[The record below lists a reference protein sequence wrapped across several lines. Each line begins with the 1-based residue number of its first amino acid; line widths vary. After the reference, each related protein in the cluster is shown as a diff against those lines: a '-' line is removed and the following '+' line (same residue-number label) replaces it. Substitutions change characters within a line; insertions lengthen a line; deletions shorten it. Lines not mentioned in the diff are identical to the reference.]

1 MDKINYPLLC
11 YPIKDKGVLGILVGT
26 DFKVIQKDTETVKQ
40 ILTSYLQRQYK
51 KYDDYPY
58 MDLSSAKLKV
68 IEVSVRPT
76 IRSKSGTFPL
86 SRAVKV
92 PMPAIYGETEQGY
105 FECFLPL
112 FEERFA
118 YYDPKQFDTLVRHAA
133 TSLLNQASPDKIFR
147 MLAYEA
153 PFLEMVTIRVN
164 FDREFDWNSFSYQ
177 RQYQVLNRLAEKFP
191 YSKNRRQNISAL
203 PEAAWELEDKVNE
216 VLDKLLYNRA
226 NVLLVGHPSVGKS
239 AVLTQAIKKITNQS
253 RQQQIQLSF
262 WQIMS
267 QRITASTKYL
277 GEWQEVCELLIEEL
291 QASNGILWV
300 VDIIQLLSS
309 GGEGPEDSVAAFLLP
324 FLQENKLQI
333 IGEATPREL
342 ESMRRLLPGFVQTF
356 QIIRIEELPEDKV
369 YKVLGA
375 LAQYSSKRHKID
387 IQPEAINLAYRLL
400 HRYFPYESFPGKGI
414 KFLGQCISE
423 AKLSHKSKV
432 DHWKVIHHFVQ
443 QTGMPELFLRDDL
456 LLDTKELTGF
466 FQSNIIG
473 QPEAIAQMCNLV
485 KIFKAGLNNPNKPI
499 ATLLFAGPTG
509 VGKTACAKTLA
520 NYFFGK
526 GQKQS
531 PLIRIDMSEYQ
542 HPGQITRFIGSGRGT
557 GELIKDIRERPFS
570 VLLLDEIEKADPS
583 IFDAL
588 LSVLDEGIL
597 VDAYGRTTNFRNTI
611 IIMTSNLGAN
621 NKRSISFK
629 NTMND
634 ESNYL
639 SAIEKHFRPEF
650 VNRIDGTVMFH
661 SLTEEDVR
669 QITIKE
675 LVELKQREGFVK
687 KRLAIHFTEKVVDYL
702 VSIGFDERYGARPLQ
717 RAIEQHL
724 VSPIAQWLLEHNHLS
739 NNILVIDYQQEITI
753 KVVK

>member
-11 YPIKDKGVLGILVGT
+11 YPLKDQGVLGILVGT
-26 DFKVIQKDTETVKQ
+26 DFKVIQKDIETVKRV
-40 ILTSYLQRQYK
+40 LLSYLQRQYK

-58 MDLSSAKLKV
+58 MDLLSSKLKV
-68 IEVSVRPT
+68 IEVNIRPT
-76 IRSKSGTFPL
+76 IRAKSGTFPL

-92 PMPAIYGETEQGY
+92 PVPVIYGETDQGY
-105 FECFLPL
+105 YECFMPL

-118 YYDPKQFDTLVRHAA
+118 YYDQKQFDALVKHAA
-133 TSLLNQASPDKIFR
+133 TSLLNQLSPEKIYR
-147 MLAYEA
+147 ILSYET
-153 PFLEMVTIRVN
+153 PSLETISLRVN
-164 FDREFDWNSFSYQ
+164 YDREFDWNTFTYQ
-177 RQYQVLNRLAEKFP
+177 RQFQVLNRLTERFP
-191 YSKNRRQNISAL
+191 YSKNRRKNISAL
-203 PEAAWELEDKVNE
+203 PEAAWELDKEVNE
-216 VLDKLLYNRA
+216 VIDKLLYNRA
-226 NVLLVGHPSVGKS
+226 NVLVVGNPSVGKS
-239 AVLTQAIKKITNQS
+239 AVLKQAIKKITNQS

-267 QRITASTKYL
+267 QRLTASTKYL
-277 GEWQEVCELLIEEL
+277 GEWQELCELLIEEL

-300 VDIIQLLSS
+300 VDIIQLLLS
-309 GGEGPEDSVAAFLLP
+309 GGQGPEDSVAAFILP

-356 QIIRIEELPEDKV
+356 QIIRIEELPEERV
-369 YKVLGA
+369 YNVLNELSA
-375 LAQYSSKRHKID
+375 YSSKRHKIS
-387 IQPEAINLAYRLL
+387 ITPEAISLSYRLL
-400 HRYFPYESFPGKGI
+400 QRYFPYESFPGKGI
-414 KFLGQCISE
+414 KFLGQCVSE
-423 AKLSHKSKV
+423 AKINHKVTV
-432 DHWKVIHHFVQ
+432 DHWKVIHAFVQ
-443 QTGMPELFLRDDL
+443 QTGLPELFLRDDL
-456 LLDTKELTGF
+456 LLDTTELEAF
-466 FQSNIIG
+466 FKGNIIG
-473 QPEAIAQMCNLV
+473 QPGAIQQMCNLV

-499 ATLLFAGPTG
+499 STLLFAGPTG
-509 VGKTACAKTLA
+509 VGKTACAKALA

-570 VLLLDEIEKADPS
+570 VLLLDEIEKADSS

-588 LSVLDEGIL
+588 LSILDEGML

-621 NKRSISFK
+621 NKRSISYM
-629 NTMND
+629 NTTSD
-634 ESNYL
+634 ESNYQ

-650 VNRIDGTVMFH
+650 VNRIDGMVMFR
-661 SLTEEDVR
+661 SLSQTNVR
-669 QITIKE
+669 EITLKE
-675 LVELKQREGFVK
+675 LEELKQREGFTK
-687 KRLAIHFTEKVVDYL
+687 KRLNIHFSERVVDYL

-724 VSPIAQWLLEHNHLS
+724 VSPIAQWLLENNHLE
-739 NNILVIDYQQEITI
+739 NKLLMIDYQQVITI
-753 KVVK
+753 RST

>member
-11 YPIKDKGVLGILVGT
+11 YPLKDKGVLGILVGT
-26 DFKVIQKDTETVKQ
+26 DFKVIQKDIETVKRV
-40 ILTSYLQRQYK
+40 LLSYLQRQYK

-58 MDLSSAKLKV
+58 VDLLSSKLKV
-68 IEVSVRPT
+68 VEVNIRPT
-76 IRSKSGTFPL
+76 IRAKSGTFPL

-92 PMPAIYGETEQGY
+92 PVPVIYGETDQGY
-105 FECFLPL
+105 FECFMPL

-118 YYDPKQFDTLVRHAA
+118 YYDQKQFDALVKHAA
-133 TSLLNQASPDKIFR
+133 TSLLNQLSPEKIYR
-147 MLAYEA
+147 ILSYET
-153 PFLEMVTIRVN
+153 PFLESISLRVN
-164 FDREFDWNSFSYQ
+164 YDREFDWNTFTYQ
-177 RQYQVLNRLAEKFP
+177 RQFQVLNRLTERFP
-191 YSKNRRQNISAL
+191 YSKNRRKNISAL
-203 PEAAWELEDKVNE
+203 PEAAWELDKEVNE
-216 VLDKLLYNRA
+216 VIDKLLYNRA
-226 NVLLVGHPSVGKS
+226 NVLVVGNPSVGKS
-239 AVLTQAIKKITNQS
+239 AVLKQAIKKITNQS

-267 QRITASTKYL
+267 QRLTASSKYL
-277 GEWQEVCELLIEEL
+277 GEWQELCELLIEEL

-300 VDIIQLLSS
+300 VDIIQLLLS
-309 GGEGPEDSVAAFLLP
+309 GGEGPEDSVAAFILP

-342 ESMRRLLPGFVQTF
+342 ESMRRLLPSFVQTF
-356 QIIRIEELPEDKV
+356 QIIRIEELPEERV
-369 YKVLGA
+369 YNVLNELSA
-375 LAQYSSKRHKID
+375 YSEKRHKIN
-387 IQPEAINLAYRLL
+387 ITPEAISLSYRLL

-423 AKLSHKSKV
+423 AKINHKSTV
-432 DHWKVIHHFVQ
+432 DHWKVIHAFVQ
-443 QTGMPELFLRDDL
+443 QTGLPELFLRDDL
-456 LLDTKELTGF
+456 LLDTEELEAF
-466 FQSNIIG
+466 FKGNIIG
-473 QPEAIAQMCNLV
+473 QPGAIQQMCNLV

-499 ATLLFAGPTG
+499 STLLFAGPTG
-509 VGKTACAKTLA
+509 VGKTACAKALA

-570 VLLLDEIEKADPS
+570 VLLLDEIEKADSS

-588 LSVLDEGIL
+588 LSILDEGML

-621 NKRSISFK
+621 NKQSISYV
-629 NTMND
+629 NTTSD
-634 ESNYL
+634 ESNYQ
-639 SAIEKHFRPEF
+639 SAIERHFRPEF
-650 VNRIDGTVMFH
+650 VNRIDGMVMFR
-661 SLTEEDVR
+661 SLTEKNVR
-669 QITIKE
+669 EITLKE
-675 LVELKQREGFVK
+675 LEELKQREGFTK
-687 KRLAIHFTEKVVDYL
+687 KRLNIHFSDKVVDYL

-724 VSPIAQWLLEHNHLS
+724 VSPIAQWLLENNHLE
-739 NNILVIDYQQEITI
+739 NKLLMIDYQQVITI
-753 KVVK
+753 RST

>member
-11 YPIKDKGVLGILVGT
+11 YPMKDKGVLGILVGT
-26 DFKVIQKDTETVKQ
+26 DFKVIQKDIETVKRV
-40 ILTSYLQRQYK
+40 LLSYLQRQYK

-58 MDLSSAKLKV
+58 VDLLSSKLKV
-68 IEVSVRPT
+68 VEVNIRPT
-76 IRSKSGTFPL
+76 IRAKSGTFPL

-92 PMPAIYGETEQGY
+92 PVPVIYGETDQGY
-105 FECFLPL
+105 FECFMPL

-118 YYDPKQFDTLVRHAA
+118 YYDQKQFDALVKHAA
-133 TSLLNQASPDKIFR
+133 TSLLNQLSPEKIYR
-147 MLAYEA
+147 ILSYET
-153 PFLEMVTIRVN
+153 PFLESISLRVN
-164 FDREFDWNSFSYQ
+164 YDREFDWNTFTYQ
-177 RQYQVLNRLAEKFP
+177 RQFQVLNRLTERFP
-191 YSKNRRQNISAL
+191 YSKNRRKNISAL
-203 PEAAWELEDKVNE
+203 PEAAWELDKEVNE
-216 VLDKLLYNRA
+216 VIDKLLYNRA
-226 NVLLVGHPSVGKS
+226 NVLVVGNPSVGKS
-239 AVLTQAIKKITNQS
+239 AVLKQAIKKITNQS

-267 QRITASTKYL
+267 QRLTASSKYL
-277 GEWQEVCELLIEEL
+277 GEWQELCELLIEEL

-300 VDIIQLLSS
+300 VDIIQLLLS
-309 GGEGPEDSVAAFLLP
+309 GGEGPEDSVAAFILP

-356 QIIRIEELPEDKV
+356 QIIRIEELPEQRV
-369 YKVLGA
+369 YNVLNELSA
-375 LAQYSSKRHKID
+375 YSEKRHKIN
-387 IQPEAINLAYRLL
+387 ITPEAISLSYRLL

-423 AKLSHKSKV
+423 AKINHKSTV
-432 DHWKVIHHFVQ
+432 DHWKVIHEFVQ
-443 QTGMPELFLRDDL
+443 QTGLPELFLRDDL
-456 LLDTKELTGF
+456 LLDTEELEAF
-466 FQSNIIG
+466 FKGNIIG
-473 QPEAIAQMCNLV
+473 QPGAIEQMCNLV

-499 ATLLFAGPTG
+499 STLLFAGPTG
-509 VGKTACAKTLA
+509 VGKTACAKALA
-520 NYFFGK
+520 SYFFGK

-570 VLLLDEIEKADPS
+570 VLLLDEVEKADSS

-588 LSVLDEGIL
+588 LSILDEGML

-621 NKRSISFK
+621 NKQSISYVD
-629 NTMND
+629 MSSD
-634 ESNYL
+634 ESNYQ
-639 SAIEKHFRPEF
+639 SAIERHFRPEF
-650 VNRIDGTVMFH
+650 VNRIDGMVMFR
-661 SLTEEDVR
+661 SLTEKNVR
-669 QITIKE
+669 EITLKE
-675 LVELKQREGFVK
+675 LEELKQREGFTK
-687 KRLAIHFTEKVVDYL
+687 KRLNIHFSERVVDYL

-724 VSPIAQWLLEHNHLS
+724 VSPIAQWLLE
-739 NNILVIDYQQEITI
+739 NNQLENKLLMIDYQQVITI
-753 KVVK
+753 RST

>member
-11 YPIKDKGVLGILVGT
+11 YPMKDKGVLGILVGT
-26 DFKVIQKDTETVKQ
+26 DFKVIQKDIETVKRV
-40 ILTSYLQRQYK
+40 LLSYLQRQYK

-58 MDLSSAKLKV
+58 VDLLSSKLKV
-68 IEVSVRPT
+68 VEVNIRPT
-76 IRSKSGTFPL
+76 IRAKSGTFPL

-92 PMPAIYGETEQGY
+92 PVPVIYGETDQGY
-105 FECFLPL
+105 FECFMPL

-118 YYDPKQFDTLVRHAA
+118 YYDQKQFDALVKHAA
-133 TSLLNQASPDKIFR
+133 TSLLNQLSPEKIYR
-147 MLAYEA
+147 ILSYET
-153 PFLEMVTIRVN
+153 PFLESISLRVN
-164 FDREFDWNSFSYQ
+164 YDREFDWNTFTYQ
-177 RQYQVLNRLAEKFP
+177 RQFQVLNRLTERFP
-191 YSKNRRQNISAL
+191 YSKNRRKNISAL
-203 PEAAWELEDKVNE
+203 PEAAWELDKEVNE
-216 VLDKLLYNRA
+216 VIDKLLYNRA
-226 NVLLVGHPSVGKS
+226 NVLVVGNPSVGKS
-239 AVLTQAIKKITNQS
+239 AVLKQAIKKITNQS

-267 QRITASTKYL
+267 QRLTASSKYL
-277 GEWQEVCELLIEEL
+277 GEWQELCELLIEEL

-300 VDIIQLLSS
+300 VDIIQLLLS
-309 GGEGPEDSVAAFLLP
+309 GGEGPEDSVAAFILP

-356 QIIRIEELPEDKV
+356 QIIRIEELPEQRV
-369 YKVLGA
+369 YNVLNELSA
-375 LAQYSSKRHKID
+375 YSEKRHKIK
-387 IQPEAINLAYRLL
+387 ITPEAISLSYRLL

-423 AKLSHKSKV
+423 AKINHKSTV
-432 DHWKVIHHFVQ
+432 DHWKVIHEFVQ
-443 QTGMPELFLRDDL
+443 QTGLPELFLRDDL
-456 LLDTKELTGF
+456 LLDTEELEAF
-466 FQSNIIG
+466 FKGNIIG
-473 QPEAIAQMCNLV
+473 QPGAIEQMCNLV

-499 ATLLFAGPTG
+499 STLLFAGPTG
-509 VGKTACAKTLA
+509 VGKTACAKALA
-520 NYFFGK
+520 SYFFGK

-570 VLLLDEIEKADPS
+570 VLLLDEVEKADSS

-588 LSVLDEGIL
+588 LSILDEGML

-621 NKRSISFK
+621 NKQSISYVD
-629 NTMND
+629 MSSD
-634 ESNYL
+634 ESNYQ
-639 SAIEKHFRPEF
+639 SAIERHFRPEF
-650 VNRIDGTVMFH
+650 VNRIDGMVMFR
-661 SLTEEDVR
+661 SLTEKNVR
-669 QITIKE
+669 EITLKE
-675 LVELKQREGFVK
+675 LEELKQREGFTK
-687 KRLAIHFTEKVVDYL
+687 KRLNIHFSERVVDYL

-724 VSPIAQWLLEHNHLS
+724 VSPIAQWLLE
-739 NNILVIDYQQEITI
+739 NNQLENKLLMIDYQQVITI
-753 KVVK
+753 RST